1 MAPFRA
7 RRRGGEGGARTP
19 RESRSRV
26 LKGSYAARGG
36 WCPKKASRPDLFRA
50 AAFAV
55 DESGLF
61 QPGDLLGR
69 GTLLALHHVELH
81 PASTALL
88 RLDLDAFPK
97 GDVILDVLRGV

>member
-1 MAPFRA
+1 M
-7 RRRGGEGGARTP
+7 RRSLEESAEFLKAHTPHEADGA
-19 RESRSRV
+19 
-26 LKGSYAARGG
+26 
-36 WCPKKASRPDLFRA
+36 PKKASRPDFFRA
-50 AAFAV
+50 AAFAM